1 MSMWKK
7 SGIFKNVQFKII
19 NIITACI
26 FICCM
31 IGVAGGDK
39 TIGTLEDFVVEM
51 NGGQIGD
58 DETYTIDASSGIN
71 GNWLTISGFELT
83 PGVYKYY
90 VNYTL
95 TAESDNDVNLIEI
108 HSTGKKYKELLQNSP
123 HFYSGIDSLEC
134 EFFVTSSIDAGNVYF
149 TVDYNGT
156 ESFAINDISIV
167 RTTGLY
173 TIAAF
178 FICLVTLIVD
188 SLLILYFYNKRYPF
202 SLEDRIV
209 YLGLPAVFLVASIP
223 LFVNYMT
230 FGHDYIFHVL
240 RIEFL
245 SKSLAQGVFPVRVEG
260 TWLYGHG
267 YANSIFYCDTFL
279 MFPAILRLLG
289 FPMLWAYQGYVY
301 FVNLLTLLVAY
312 FSFKGIFKDRI
323 TAVIGAMLYIL
334 SPYRF
339 YNVYNR
345 AAVGEYTA
353 MIFLPLL
360 CLGFYKIFNDDIKKK
375 EYKYNFLILVLGLS
389 GIIQSHLLSGEMA
402 GAVIIVV
409 CLARIKKVFRKE
421 TFIELVKAVGGT
433 VIANLWF
440 LLPMA
445 DMMLADEYY
454 YSASGQRSIQ
464 NRGVFVSH
472 LFSSIQNGGNN
483 AYFHTNGMTD
493 SGAIY
498 IGAALIL
505 GVIVYLLIRRKC
517 RRADVSLDKMSFL
530 SLIIGIAAAA
540 MSTIYFPWN
549 SLKNVNVILG
559 KLASMIQFPTRLT
572 TISTVAFVIVSTTG
586 VYWLVRHYKGI
597 AGNVVC
603 GLLCA
608 CAVIFSLYQAND
620 YLYSG
625 SGIWLFSMENMGQ
638 SNVSGGEYLLM
649 GTVVTDYLYHDAIP
663 SEGVT
668 VESFDKDDLAT
679 YTYVVTSNEE
689 KEYYVDLPMILYKG
703 YSAEDAVTG
712 ETLSLCEGENGDVR
726 VMLPSGYEGSIHV
739 WYSGM
744 WYWHAAEAV
753 SLCFWLAIIVWLIRK
768 KRMKNALIQSS
779 NGIA

>member
-1 MSMWKK
+1 MWKK
-7 SGIFKNVQFKII
+7 SGIFKSIQFKII
-19 NIITACI
+19 NIIAACI

-39 TIGTLEDFVVEM
+39 TIGTLDDFVVEM
-51 NGGQIGD
+51 SGGEITEEGD
-58 DETYTIDASSGIN
+58 YIIDASSGIN
-71 GNWLTISGFELT
+71 GTWLTISGFKLT

-95 TAESDNDVNLIEI
+95 TAESDNDVNLIQI
-108 HSTGKKYKELLQNSP
+108 HSIGEVYKELLQNNP
-123 HFYSGIDSLEC
+123 HFYSGTDSLEC
-134 EFFVTSSIDAGNVYF
+134 EFFVTSSIDTGNAYF
-149 TVDYNGT
+149 TVDYKGT
-156 ESFAINDISIV
+156 ESFAINDISIIK
-167 RTTGLY
+167 TTGLY
-173 TIAAF
+173 KIAAF
-178 FICLVTLIVD
+178 FICLITLITD
-188 SLLILYFYNKRYPF
+188 SLLMLCFYNKRYPF
-202 SLEDRIV
+202 STEDRIV
-209 YLGLPAVFLVASIP
+209 YLGLPAVFLIASIP

-279 MFPAILRLLG
+279 MFPALLRLLG

-301 FVNLLTLLVAY
+301 LINLLTLMVAY
-312 FSFKGIFKDRI
+312 FSFRGIFKDRV

-360 CLGFYKIFNDDIKKK
+360 CLGFYKIFNDDIRKK

-389 GIIQSHLLSGEMA
+389 GIIQSHLLTGEMA

-409 CLARIKKVFRKE
+409 CLTRIKKVFRKE

-440 LLPMA
+440 LLPML

-464 NRGVFVSH
+464 KRGVFVSH
-472 LFSSIQNGGNN
+472 LFSTIQNGGNN
-483 AYFHTNGMTD
+483 AFFHTDGMTD

-498 IGAALIL
+498 IGVALIF
-505 GVIVYLLIRRKC
+505 GTIVYLLIRKKFRKP
-517 RRADVSLDKMSFL
+517 DISLDKMALL
-530 SLIIGIAAAA
+530 SLIIGIVTAA

-549 SLKNVNVILG
+549 SLKNINKILG

-572 TISTVAFVIVSTTG
+572 TISTVAFVIVATTG
-586 VYWLVRHYKGI
+586 IYWIVRHYKGSVKN
-597 AGNVVC
+597 AVC

-625 SGIWLFSMENMGQ
+625 SGIWLYSMENMGQ

-649 GTVVTDYLYHDAIP
+649 GTIGADYLYHEAIP
-663 SEGVT
+663 SDGVT
-668 VESFDKDDLAT
+668 VESFEKDDLDT
-679 YTYVVTSNEE
+679 YTYVITSDEE
-689 KEYYVDLPMILYKG
+689 TEHYIELPMILYKG
-703 YSAEDAVTG
+703 YSVEDTVTG
-712 ETLSLCEGENGDVR
+712 ETLTLCKGENGDIR
-726 VMLPSGYEGSIHV
+726 VMLPAGFEGTVRV
-739 WYSGM
+739 WYSPM

-753 SLCFWLAIIVWLIRK
+753 SLCFWLCIIVWLIR
-768 KRMKNALIQSS
+768 RRHMLNASLRNS
-779 NGIA
+779 NEVG